1 MSRREALSKAMLC
14 LRSSSSKARRQ
25 LPVYAVRYYGR
36 HLAPA
41 SAGTVGSALGTSIAL
56 AAILSMAGCFAG
68 LVQAPMTAF
77 VIILEMTGA
86 HQAVT
91 PITAVSMIDYVTSR
105 ILWREPLCHGLSR
118 VFIAAAIRAQRAA
131 ERAAS
136 RRDFLADF
144 ARIPARGALGS
155 GLRFTTDG
163 SSVGKRRTLT
173 AKVALAGLGVVSNDT
188 FAVQT
193 APASSSIVHFAF

>member
-1 MSRREALSKAMLC
+1 MLC

-86 HQAVT
+86 HQAVI
-91 PITAVSMIDYVTSR
+91 PIMIDYVTSR

-173 AKVALAGLGVVSNDT
+173 AKVALAGLGAVSNDT